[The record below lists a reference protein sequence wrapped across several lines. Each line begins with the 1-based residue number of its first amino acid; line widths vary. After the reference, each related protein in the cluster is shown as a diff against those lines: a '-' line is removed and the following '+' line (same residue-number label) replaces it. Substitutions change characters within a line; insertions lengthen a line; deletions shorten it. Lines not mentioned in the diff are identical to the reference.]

1 MERTRYLS
9 WIFQIFEI
17 WKIFNKRI
25 MNTLN
30 QRIQHF
36 YDRSTALWLDSWGE
50 HMHHGYY
57 GPDGKEAKDHAQAQ
71 ADLAL
76 ELLRWGGIESARRIL
91 DAGCGVGGSARLLAQ
106 MYDAEVLGC
115 TLSPVQAEQGRKYN
129 EAAGLEDKVEIRAQ
143 DMMALSPADG
153 PFSLVWSMES
163 AEHIREKQQMLEL
176 FHELLEPG
184 GKLLMATWFHRPI
197 PPELKPDEK
206 KLLEGIYRYYHL
218 PPMVSIPELEIMAK
232 SSGFEQVETADWT
245 NAVAPFWGAVM
256 RSAFRW
262 RSVKGLLKAG
272 WPTLKGAWAMRYMI
286 KGYRLGLIRFGI
298 LQGQKA

>member
-1 MERTRYLS
+1 
-9 WIFQIFEI
+9 
-17 WKIFNKRI
+17 

-36 YDRSTALWLDSWGE
+36 YDRSTALWLDTWGE

-57 GPDGKEAKDHAQAQ
+57 GKDGKEQKGHTQAQ

-76 ELLRWGGIESARRIL
+76 ELLRWGGVERADRIL

-106 MYDAEVLGC
+106 LFDAEVLGC
-115 TLSPVQAEQGRKYN
+115 TLSPVQADQGRKYN

-143 DMMALSPADG
+143 DMMSLSASDG
-153 PFSLVWSMES
+153 PFNLVWSMES
-163 AEHIREKQQMLEL
+163 AEHIQEKQKMLEL
-176 FHELLEPG
+176 FHQLLAPG
-184 GKLLMATWFHRPI
+184 GRLLMATWFHRAL
-197 PPELKPDEK
+197 PPALSGKEK
-206 KLLEGIYRYYHL
+206 QLLEGIYQYYHL
-218 PPMVSIPELEIMAK
+218 PPMVSIPELEAMAGA
-232 SSGFEQVETADWT
+232 SGFGQVRTADWT

-256 RSAFRW
+256 RSAFQW

-286 KGYRLGLIRFGI
+286 KGYKLGLIRFGV